1 MLMSWRYPQM
11 LWVLTRFS
19 AKIYRG
25 ATALRVRRIVDA
37 TKSALPSAG
46 DLHQFK
52 TKARFLR
59 LY

>member
-1 MLMSWRYPQM
+1 MGFDALFDRSIRRAAA
-11 LWVLTRFS
+11 VHVS
-19 AKIYRG
+19 GGAAK
-25 ATALRVRRIVDA
+25 A
-37 TKSALPSAG
+37 TKSPRPTAL

>member
-1 MLMSWRYPQM
+1 M
-11 LWVLTRFS
+11 
-19 AKIYRG
+19 
-25 ATALRVRRIVDA
+25 ALSTDVIGFDTLFGENSRACGDDTCLGVDA
-37 TKSALPSAG
+37 DTAKSPQPSAL